1 MKKITTLL
9 IVLFLTVTASAQQ
22 IGDGYAP
29 MTNDFG
35 GLLKSGVFGGVNHTG
50 GVPDLSYYGHQHLF
64 VVRHENS
71 NNNHQLQIASSF
83 AENDRLFFRKIVGD
97 LTPKN
102 PIWIELATRGTNTFV
117 GNQIIKGTLENYVEV
132 PLNSGTGSY
141 QLINESSG
149 SVISNTVYNRVWLY
163 RDATSDNWWTT
174 RLHDGISIDV
184 SFKTPHVDT
193 RTWWERDPNDN
204 IQSWGNGVDT
214 YLTIDKGNIG
224 IGITNPNNKLDVKGT
239 IHSQEVKVDM
249 KDWSD
254 FVFKKEYNLPTL
266 AEVEK
271 HINEKGHLENIPN
284 EEEVLKNGI
293 NLGEMNARLL
303 QKIEELTLYMIDQNK
318 NIQSLIEEN
327 KKQNEEII
335 ALKKN
340 TLSK

>member
-1 MKKITTLL
+1 
-9 IVLFLTVTASAQQ
+9 
-22 IGDGYAP
+22 

-83 AENDRLFFRKIVGD
+83 AENDRLFFRKIANGS
-97 LTPKN
+97 LTTSN
-102 PIWIELATRGTNTFV
+102 PNWVELATRGTNTFI
-117 GNQIIKGTLENYVEV
+117 GNQTVNGNLGIGTSSPES
-132 PLNSGTGSY
+132 PL
-141 QLINESSG
+141 
-149 SVISNTVYNRVWLY
+149 TVY
-163 RDATSDNWWTT
+163 
-174 RLHDGISIDV
+174 GISTFYPRRIGAGDARQFFINH
-184 SFKTPHVDT
+184 SFSNPDFINNLYPIILATGG
-193 RTWWERDPNDN
+193 
-204 IQSWGNGVDT
+204 GNQPLILDAARV
-214 YLTIDKGNIG
+214 G
-224 IGITNPNNKLDVKGT
+224 IGTANPDSRLAVNGT
-239 IHSQEVKVDM
+239 IHSKEVKVDM
-249 KDWSD
+249 IGWPWPD

-271 HINEKGHLENIPN
+271 HINEKGHLENIPS

-293 NLGEMNARLL
+293 NLGEMNAKLL